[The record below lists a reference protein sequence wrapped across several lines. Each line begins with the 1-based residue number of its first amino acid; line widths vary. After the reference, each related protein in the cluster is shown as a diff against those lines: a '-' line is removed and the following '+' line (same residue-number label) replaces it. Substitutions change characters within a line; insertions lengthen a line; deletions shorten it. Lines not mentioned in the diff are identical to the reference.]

1 MEVPMRRFA
10 LALGALTILSA
21 AYAQETPKPAEPE
34 TPAVATPDTKNPSAP
49 VPGENSFTEAQAKKR
64 IEDKGYSD
72 VTALTKG
79 EDGIWSASAMK
90 DGKSLQVKLDY
101 QGNITEAAK

>member
-1 MEVPMRRFA
+1 MKHIA
-10 LALGALTILSA
+10 LALGVLTIFSA

-34 TPAVATPDTKNPSAP
+34 TPAIATPDSKNPSAP
-49 VPGENSFTEAQAKKR
+49 VPGETSVTEAQAKER
-64 IEDKGYSD
+64 IQDKGYTD
-72 VTALTKG
+72 VSALTKG

-90 DGKSLQVKLDY
+90 DGKAFEVKLDY